1 MVGVEMMLWLDKN
14 YGPGNYGIRLQDFSD
29 EQIKDFITK
38 NQIKSK
44 EELFAGLRDKAADQD
59 LEVLAHVLGF
69 RSAVDRQRLLEKIAE
84 EQAKMKEV

>member
-14 YGPGNYGIRLQDFSD
+14 YGPSNYGIRLQDFSD
-29 EQIKDFITK
+29 DQIKDFITK

-44 EELFAGLRDKAADQD
+44 EDLFAGLRDKVADRD
-59 LEVLAHVLGF
+59 PEVLAHVLGF
-69 RSAVDRQRLLEKIAE
+69 RCAADRQRLLAKIAE